1 MNYNKIS
8 ERRQQYLD
16 SLKGKPYEVGDW
28 VLVPNGA
35 IGERHEKEKLTY
47 VKIESM
53 SSDWITASRFRRTYK
68 IPATEIK
75 GYADYCMGYNPI
87 DRDGWDSVRSVAFTT
102 DSILF
107 MTKELDRGIHED
119 WDIEGCPLKEFNW
132 NPYVYVNGEKKYYQ
146 RDFVWTIEQKQM
158 LIESLYQGVDCG
170 KIIVRKRGY
179 TELEQMFAK
188 GERELYFN
196 DIVDGK
202 QRLNALITFIK
213 GEYPDANGM
222 YYSDLTPTAQNELQ
236 NNQFFSYAEMPEF
249 SKDEMVLKQFLRLN
263 FTGVPQSKEH
273 IEYVKSLLNK

>member
-1 MNYNKIS
+1 MYNKIS

-16 SLKGKPYEVGDW
+16 SLKDKPYEVGDW
-28 VLVPNGA
+28 VLVTKAA
-35 IGERHEKEKLTY
+35 IGEKYDKEKLTY

-53 SSDWITASRFRRTYK
+53 SSDWITASQFRRAYK
-68 IPATEIK
+68 IPITEIK
-75 GYADYCMGYNPI
+75 GYANICMGYNPI
-87 DRDGWDSVRSVAFTT
+87 DRDGWDSVRSVAFST

-107 MTKELDRGIHED
+107 MTKELNPED
-119 WDIEGCPLKEFNW
+119 DERYEIYGCPLKEFNW

-158 LIESLYQGVDCG
+158 LLESLYQGVDCG
-170 KIIVRKRGY
+170 KIIVRKRSFA
-179 TELEQMFAK
+179 ELEQMFAK

-222 YYSDLTPTAQNELQ
+222 YYGDLTPIAQNELQ
-236 NNQFFSYAEMPEF
+236 NNQFFSYAEMPAF

-273 IEYVKSLLNK
+273 IEYVKSLLDKV